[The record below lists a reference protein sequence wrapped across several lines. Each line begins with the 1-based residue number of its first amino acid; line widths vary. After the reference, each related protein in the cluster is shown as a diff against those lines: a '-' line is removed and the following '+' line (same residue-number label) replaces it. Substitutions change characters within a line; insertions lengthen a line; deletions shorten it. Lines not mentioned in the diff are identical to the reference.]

1 LVYGDSHRLA
11 TVPNIV
17 RSSTV
22 TRASRPGFSERF
34 TTTTGRGAMGHS
46 AEIVRTAKCKYM
58 LTDYR
63 AVEAAR
69 ELLPSP
75 LFPFDP
81 TDGRR
86 RSTVRYCLNN

>member
-1 LVYGDSHRLA
+1 MA
-11 TVPNIV
+11 
-17 RSSTV
+17 
-22 TRASRPGFSERF
+22 
-34 TTTTGRGAMGHS
+34 HS